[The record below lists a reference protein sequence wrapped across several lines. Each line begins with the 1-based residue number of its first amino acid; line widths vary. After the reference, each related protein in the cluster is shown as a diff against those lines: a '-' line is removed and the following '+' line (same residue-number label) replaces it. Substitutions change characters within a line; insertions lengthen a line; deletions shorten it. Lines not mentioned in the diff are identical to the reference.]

1 MDEASDFPSL
11 RKKRRGVQ
19 NHDRSLPSSVQKW
32 NQMAKTGSGELERE
46 PATVVSNAL
55 KDFSSFY
62 LQKCVYMKNQNNHY
76 ILIAYSLHLY
86 VSMTIEFRYRRI
98 KFLNDGFAMPIFP
111 LDKQAVVKNSCS
123 DCAAY
128 RVCAFKGGTAPVCSV
143 LDSMIEEELY
153 LEKGSVVCN
162 SSQPARDLYAVRS
175 GALKECTID
184 RAGKERVIEF
194 YFPGETVGLYALS
207 QHTYRYC

>member
-1 MDEASDFPSL
+1 MMDSQC
-11 RKKRRGVQ
+11 R
-19 NHDRSLPSSVQKW
+19 
-32 NQMAKTGSGELERE
+32 
-46 PATVVSNAL
+46 
-55 KDFSSFY
+55 Y
-62 LQKCVYMKNQNNHY
+62 
-76 ILIAYSLHLY
+76 
-86 VSMTIEFRYRRI
+86 FRWTN
-98 KFLNDGFAMPIFP
+98 K
-111 LDKQAVVKNSCS
+111 AVVKNSCS

-194 YFPGETVGLYALS
+194 YFQAKRLDCMRSVSILTAIARSPLKKALCAGYRLTVCLNGS
-207 QHTYRYC
+207 NTCRGCNRIF